1 MSAAR
6 TAAQLRGDLVKTE
19 QLLQDHAARIE
30 ALNERLDGLALAG
43 SSKYSDVQ
51 EQLRRVEDALD
62 AATRRKR
69 ALVKAIDEADESA
82 KAAELAAAA
91 SAVEQA
97 RAVAADAAKGW
108 DDALVSLADAYSRMK
123 DAWTGSLDAARK
135 LGKTG
140 GSFKI
145 DGAPYLDTL
154 HCALSAMPGGSPLP
168 GGLSGRRGDK
178 RGLAEKLGLA

>member
-1 MSAAR
+1 MPR
-6 TAAQLRGDLVKTE
+6 TAAQLRTALVETE

-97 RAVAADAAKGW
+97 RAAAVPACARW
-108 DDALVSLADAYSRMK
+108 SRRTPALLLARHGATTAGR
-123 DAWTGSLDAARK
+123 GS
-135 LGKTG
+135 
-140 GSFKI
+140 
-145 DGAPYLDTL
+145 
-154 HCALSAMPGGSPLP
+154 
-168 GGLSGRRGDK
+168 
-178 RGLAEKLGLA
+178 